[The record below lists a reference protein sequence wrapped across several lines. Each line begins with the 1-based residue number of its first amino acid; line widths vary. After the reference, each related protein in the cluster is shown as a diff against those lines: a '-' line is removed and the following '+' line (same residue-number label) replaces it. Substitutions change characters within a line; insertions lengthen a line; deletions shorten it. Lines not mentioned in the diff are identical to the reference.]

1 MDLFFDVWSELKW
14 DYELTRWVK
23 LTIAGIEFRIYSE
36 GKLIVLLKSDN
47 LEDRDYV
54 YLLAARDLVNW
65 TIRNYDHASRSAR
78 KELTWTE
85 KLNEL
90 LSADIVDNQS

>member
-1 MDLFFDVWSELKW
+1 MDLFFEVWNELKW

-23 LTIAGIEFRIYSE
+23 LTLAGIEFRIYSE
-36 GKLIVLLKSDN
+36 GKLIVLQKGDN
-47 LEDRDYV
+47 LEGRDYV

-65 TIRNYDHASRSAR
+65 TLRNYDHASSSTR
-78 KELTWTE
+78 KEFTWTE

-90 LSADIVDNQS
+90 LSVDIADNQS